1 MRKSLLFIFTLAAC
15 FTQSVVFANEASKE
29 HVKGDATKGKA
40 LSAVCAACHG
50 ADGNST
56 NPDWPKLAGQGE
68 AYIIKQLHDF
78 RADKR
83 AEATMTPMAKGIAS
97 DEDVLHLAAYFS
109 SQKTKPGTANK
120 DKVELGRAIYKGGV
134 MDSGVAACSA
144 CHGPTG
150 MGNWPAKYPKVSG
163 QHAKYIVTQLKNFK
177 SSTRNNDAGK
187 IMRNIALKMTDA
199 EMEAVA
205 EYMSGLQ

>member
-1 MRKSLLFIFTLAAC
+1 MRKALLFTLVAC
-15 FTQSVVFANEASKE
+15 FTQSVAFANEPSKE
-29 HVKGDATKGKA
+29 HVTGDATKGKA

-68 AYIIKQLHDF
+68 AYMIKQLHDF

-83 AEATMTPMAKGIAS
+83 SEAAMTPMAKGIAS

-109 SQKTKPGTANK
+109 SQKTKSGTADK
-120 DKVELGRAIYKGGV
+120 EKVELGRAIYKGGV

-177 SSTRNNDAGK
+177 SSSRNNDAGK

-205 EYMSGLQ
+205 EYMSGLQEK